1 MVQTEIINILKN
13 YLNLVKA
20 EGISVDKAFLYGSY
34 LNNAQTEESDIDLMV
49 VTRNLCDD
57 NTAGKIW
64 SLTRTVN
71 SKIEPYIIDKNRFEN
86 DNSSP
91 LIDFVKKKGL
101 EIL

>member
-20 EGISVDKAFLYGSY
+20 EGVSVDKAYLYGSY

-57 NTAGKIW
+57 NTIGKIW

-86 DNSSP
+86 DNASP
-91 LIDFVKKKGL
+91 LVDLVRKKGL
-101 EIL
+101 KIL